1 MEHFVINDQVLN
13 RLRTSLGRPFAKR
26 MVSKFQTATVEF
38 SKERFVKKDWINKI
52 SRKWAPRKKRDRGSL
67 MVRTGRLK
75 RSIRKMENGAVGTDV
90 PYAEIHNSGGNVRAN
105 VTVRAHSR
113 KRTKRAVSEKTG
125 KKLKKRVSAGN
136 GQVKSHTRKINF
148 RMPKR
153 QFLGESERL
162 NRKLQTILS
171 QEIQTQVNRV

>member
-1 MEHFVINDQVLN
+1 MEHFTIDDRVLE
-13 RLRTSLGRPFAKR
+13 RLRNTFGRPFAKR

-90 PYAEIHNSGGNVRAN
+90 PYAEIHNSGGNVKAT
-105 VTVRAHSR
+105 VTVRSHIR
-113 KRTKRAVSEKTG
+113 KRSKRAVSEKTG
-125 KKLKKRVSAGN
+125 RKLKKRVASGT
-136 GQVKSHTRKINF
+136 GQVKSHSRKVNF
-148 RMPKR
+148 KMPKR
-153 QFLGESERL
+153 QFLGQSERL

-171 QEIQTQVNRV
+171 QEIQRETNNL

>member
-1 MEHFVINDQVLN
+1 MEHFVINDQVLQ
-13 RLRTSLGRPFAKR
+13 RLRNSLGRPFAKR

-38 SKERFVKKDWINKI
+38 SKERFVKKDWVNKI

-67 MVRTGRLK
+67 LVRTGRLK

-90 PYAEIHNSGGNVRAN
+90 SYAEIHNNGGNVRKT
-105 VTVRAHSR
+105 VMVRAHTR
-113 KRTKRAVSEKTG
+113 KRTARAVSERTG
-125 KKLKKRVSAGN
+125 RLLKKRVAN
-136 GQVKSHTRKINF
+136 GQSSVKSHSRKINF

-171 QEIQTQVNRV
+171 QEIQTQVNRL